1 MHLRTYLATTRR
13 ILTQLPASSGSSMT
27 QLRPSRSLLAALE
40 AASTVAKELSDEY
53 ISTEHLLIGLAKGD
67 ASGSTPTVARILA
80 DAGLAVVPE
89 APGLPAAGEWPQ
101 LIDRALLLGPPQDR
115 RRAWQVDGAASRAA
129 ETVLGAAGHGRG
141 GS

>member
-1 MHLRTYLATTRR
+1 MADAAAAGAPMIVLAQQRPFAEQETT
-13 ILTQLPASSGSSMT
+13 
-27 QLRPSRSLLAALE
+27 
-40 AASTVAKELSDEY
+40 
-53 ISTEHLLIGLAKGD
+53 
-67 ASGSTPTVARILA
+67 ARILA

-101 LIDRALLLGPPQDR
+101 LIDRALLLGSPQDR

>member
-1 MHLRTYLATTRR
+1 MD
-13 ILTQLPASSGSSMT
+13 
-27 QLRPSRSLLAALE
+27 AA
-40 AASTVAKELSDEY
+40 AAAGDPVA
-53 ISTEHLLIGLAKGD
+53 
-67 ASGSTPTVARILA
+67 ARILA
-80 DAGLAVVPE
+80 DAGRAVVPE
-89 APGLPAAGEWPQ
+89 APGLAAAGEWPQ